1 MTPLDSPP
9 LDLIVIGA
17 GSGGVACARR
27 AGAYGARVAI
37 CEDVRVGGTCVLRG
51 CVPKKLFVYASHV
64 AEEIADAAG
73 YGWSIPSPSFDW
85 PRLIRNKNAELDRLN
100 GIYEKMLGD
109 ASVPVL
115 RGRATLI
122 DAHTVE
128 VAGERRRA
136 ERILVATGGR
146 PWMPAIP
153 GVEHAIDS
161 DRALDLE
168 TLPER
173 MIIAGGGYIAVEFA
187 GIFRSLGVEVTIVIR
202 GDRLLRGFDADLARH
217 LEQEMRRSGVTVR
230 AGTRIAAI
238 RESAQ
243 GLVAET
249 EGGDAL
255 ETDSVFLALGRRPNT
270 RGIGLEEAG
279 VRLRDNGAVA
289 VDEALRSSVPSVYAL
304 GDCTD
309 RRNLT
314 PVAIAEGRALAESWF
329 NDNPGAVSHENVAT
343 AVFSQPPIGTVG
355 LTEAEA
361 RRACANVAIYR
372 SSFRPMKNTLSG
384 NPGRALMKLVV
395 DGDAGRVLGCHLIGP
410 DAPEIVQ
417 GVAIALKCGATK
429 AQFDDTMAIH
439 PTAAEELVTM
449 YEPVVETLAEVG
461 DTAGSGSQI

>member
-1 MTPLDSPP
+1 MAPLDPP
-9 LDLIVIGA
+9 SLDLIVIGA

-27 AGAYGARVAI
+27 AGAYGARAAI
-37 CEDVRVGGTCVLRG
+37 CEEVRVGGTCVLRG
-51 CVPKKLFVYASHV
+51 CVPKKLLVYASHV

-73 YGWSIPSPSFDW
+73 YGWSIPSPAFDW

-136 ERILVATGGR
+136 ERILIATGGR

-168 TLPER
+168 SLPER
-173 MIIAGGGYIAVEFA
+173 MIVAGGGYIAVEFA
-187 GIFRSLGVEVTIVIR
+187 GIFRSLGVEVTVVIR

-217 LEQEMRRSGVTVR
+217 LEQEMRRGGVTIR
-230 AGTRIAAI
+230 TGSRIAAI
-238 RESAQ
+238 RESGR
-243 GLVAET
+243 GLVVET
-249 EGGDAL
+249 EEGDAL

-289 VDEALRSSVPSVYAL
+289 VDEGLRSSVSSVYAL

-314 PVAIAEGRALAESWF
+314 PVAIAEGRALAETWF
-329 NDNPGAVSHENVAT
+329 NDNPCAVTHENVAT

-355 LTEAEA
+355 LTEEEA
-361 RRACANVAIYR
+361 RRAFADVAVYR

-384 NPGRALMKLVV
+384 NPGRALMKLVA
-395 DGDAGRVLGCHLIGP
+395 DGDTGRVLGCHLIGP
-410 DAPEIVQ
+410 DAPESVQ

-429 AQFDDTMAIH
+429 TQFDDTMAIH

-449 YEPVVETLAEVG
+449 YEPVVETVA
-461 DTAGSGSQI
+461 

>member
-1 MTPLDSPP
+1 MAPLDPP
-9 LDLIVIGA
+9 SLDLIVIGA

-27 AGAYGARVAI
+27 AGAYGARAAI
-37 CEDVRVGGTCVLRG
+37 CEEVRVGGTCVLRG
-51 CVPKKLFVYASHV
+51 CVPKKLLVYASHV

-73 YGWSIPSPSFDW
+73 YGWSIPSPAFDW

-136 ERILVATGGR
+136 ERILIATGGR

-168 TLPER
+168 SLPER
-173 MIIAGGGYIAVEFA
+173 MIVAGGGYIAVEFA
-187 GIFRSLGVEVTIVIR
+187 GIFRSLGVEVTVVIR

-217 LEQEMRRSGVTVR
+217 LEQEMRRGGVTIR
-230 AGTRIAAI
+230 TGSRIAAI
-238 RESAQ
+238 RESGR
-243 GLVAET
+243 GLVVET
-249 EGGDAL
+249 EEGDAL

-289 VDEALRSSVPSVYAL
+289 VDEGLRSSVSSVYAL

-314 PVAIAEGRALAESWF
+314 PVAIAEGRALAETWF
-329 NDNPGAVSHENVAT
+329 NDNPCAVTHENVAT

-355 LTEAEA
+355 LTEEEA
-361 RRACANVAIYR
+361 RRAFADVAVYR

-384 NPGRALMKLVV
+384 NPGRALMKLVA
-395 DGDAGRVLGCHLIGP
+395 DGDTGRVLGCHLIGP

-429 AQFDDTMAIH
+429 TQFDDTMAIH

-449 YEPVVETLAEVG
+449 YEPVVETVA
-461 DTAGSGSQI
+461 

>member
-1 MTPLDSPP
+1 MASLDPP
-9 LDLIVIGA
+9 SLDLIVIGA

-27 AGAYGARVAI
+27 AGAYGARAAI
-37 CEDVRVGGTCVLRG
+37 CEEVRVGGTCVLRG
-51 CVPKKLFVYASHV
+51 CVPKKLLVYASHV

-73 YGWSIPSPSFDW
+73 YGWSIPSPAFDW

-168 TLPER
+168 SLPER
-173 MIIAGGGYIAVEFA
+173 MIVAGGGYIAVEFA
-187 GIFRSLGVEVTIVIR
+187 GIFRSLGVEVTVVIR

-217 LEQEMRRSGVTVR
+217 LEQEMRRGGVTIR
-230 AGTRIAAI
+230 TGSRIAAI
-238 RESAQ
+238 RESAR
-243 GLVAET
+243 GLVAEI

-289 VDEALRSSVPSVYAL
+289 VDEGLRSSVPSVYAL

-314 PVAIAEGRALAESWF
+314 PVAIAEGRALAETWF
-329 NDNPGAVSHENVAT
+329 NDNPCAVTHENVAT

-355 LTEAEA
+355 LTEEEA
-361 RRACANVAIYR
+361 RRAFADVAVYR

-395 DGDAGRVLGCHLIGP
+395 DGDTGRVLGCHLIGP

-449 YEPVVETLAEVG
+449 YEPVAEE
-461 DTAGSGSQI
+461 AA

>member
-1 MTPLDSPP
+1 MAP

-51 CVPKKLFVYASHV
+51 CVPKKLLVYASHV
-64 AEEIADAAG
+64 AEEITDAAG
-73 YGWSIPSPSFDW
+73 YGWSIPSPAFDW
-85 PRLIRNKNAELDRLN
+85 RRLIRNKNAELDRLN

-115 RGRATLI
+115 RGRATVV

-128 VAGERRRA
+128 VAGERHRA

-146 PWMPAIP
+146 PWTPAIP

-168 TLPER
+168 ALPER
-173 MIIAGGGYIAVEFA
+173 MVIAGGGYIAVEFA
-187 GIFRSLGVEVTIVIR
+187 GIFRSLGVDVSIVIR

-217 LEQEMRRSGVTVR
+217 LEQEMRRSGVNIRT
-230 AGTRIAAI
+230 GTRIAAI
-238 RESAQ
+238 SESAR
-243 GLVAET
+243 GLTV
-249 EGGDAL
+249 
-255 ETDSVFLALGRRPNT
+255 ETDNGGAFGTDCVFLALGRVPNT
-270 RGIGLEEAG
+270 DGMGLEEAG

-289 VDEALRSSVPSVYAL
+289 VDENLRSSVPSIHAL

-314 PVAIAEGRALAESWF
+314 PVAIAEGRALAETWF
-329 NDNPGAVSHENVAT
+329 NDNPSAVAGENIAT
-343 AVFSQPPIGTVG
+343 AVFCQPPIGTVG
-355 LTEAEA
+355 MTEEEA
-361 RRACANVAIYR
+361 RRSGAKVAIYR

-384 NPGRALMKLVV
+384 NAGRALMKLVV
-395 DGDAGRVLGCHLIGP
+395 DADSDRVLGCHLIGP
-410 DAPEIVQ
+410 DSPEIVQ

-449 YEPVVETLAEVG
+449 YAPAA
-461 DTAGSGSQI
+461 AGA

>member
-1 MTPLDSPP
+1 MASLDPP
-9 LDLIVIGA
+9 SLDLIVIGA

-37 CEDVRVGGTCVLRG
+37 CEEVRVGGTCVLRG
-51 CVPKKLFVYASHV
+51 CVPKKLLVYASHV

-73 YGWSIPSPSFDW
+73 YGWSIPSPAFDW

-146 PWMPAIP
+146 PWTPAIP

-168 TLPER
+168 SLPER
-173 MIIAGGGYIAVEFA
+173 MVVAGGGYIAVEFA
-187 GIFRSLGVEVTIVIR
+187 GIFRSLGVEVTVVIR

-217 LEQEMRRSGVTVR
+217 LENEMRRGGVTVR
-230 AGTRIAAI
+230 TESRIAAI
-238 RESAQ
+238 RESAR
-243 GLVAET
+243 GLVAEI

-289 VDEALRSSVPSVYAL
+289 VDEELRSSVPSVYAL

-314 PVAIAEGRALAESWF
+314 PVAIAEGRALAETWF
-329 NDNPGAVSHENVAT
+329 NDNPCAVTHENVAT

-355 LTEAEA
+355 LTEEEA
-361 RRACANVAIYR
+361 RRAFADVAVYR

-384 NPGRALMKLVV
+384 NPGRALMKLVA
-395 DGDAGRVLGCHLIGP
+395 DGDTGRVLGCHLIGP

-449 YEPVVETLAEVG
+449 YEPVVETTG
-461 DTAGSGSQI
+461 

>member
-1 MTPLDSPP
+1 MASPDP
-9 LDLIVIGA
+9 PSLDLIVIGA

-37 CEDVRVGGTCVLRG
+37 CEEVRVGGTCVLRG
-51 CVPKKLFVYASHV
+51 CVPKKLLVYASHV

-73 YGWSIPSPSFDW
+73 YGWSIPSPAFDW

-168 TLPER
+168 SLPER
-173 MIIAGGGYIAVEFA
+173 MIVAGGGYIAVEFA
-187 GIFRSLGVEVTIVIR
+187 GIFRSLGVEVTVVIR

-217 LEQEMRRSGVTVR
+217 LEQEMRRGGVTVR
-230 AGTRIAAI
+230 TGSRIAAI

-289 VDEALRSSVPSVYAL
+289 VDEELRSSVPSVYAL

-314 PVAIAEGRALAESWF
+314 PVAIAEGRALAETWF
-329 NDNPGAVSHENVAT
+329 NDNPCAVTHENVAT
-343 AVFSQPPIGTVG
+343 AVFSQPPIGAVG
-355 LTEAEA
+355 LTEEEA
-361 RRACANVAIYR
+361 RRVFADVAVYR

-384 NPGRALMKLVV
+384 NPGRALMKLVA
-395 DGDAGRVLGCHLIGP
+395 DGDTGRVLGCHLIGP

-449 YEPVVETLAEVG
+449 YEPVTETMG
-461 DTAGSGSQI
+461 

>member
-1 MTPLDSPP
+1 MASLDPP
-9 LDLIVIGA
+9 SLDLIVIGA

-27 AGAYGARVAI
+27 AGAYGARAAI
-37 CEDVRVGGTCVLRG
+37 CEEVRVGGTCVLRG
-51 CVPKKLFVYASHV
+51 CVPKKLLVYASHV

-73 YGWSIPSPSFDW
+73 YGWSIPSPAFDW

-146 PWMPAIP
+146 PWTPAIP

-168 TLPER
+168 SLPER
-173 MIIAGGGYIAVEFA
+173 MIVAGGGYIAVEFA
-187 GIFRSLGVEVTIVIR
+187 GIFRSLGVEVTVVIR

-217 LEQEMRRSGVTVR
+217 LEHEMRRGGVTVR
-230 AGTRIAAI
+230 TGSRIAAI
-238 RESAQ
+238 RESAR

-249 EGGDAL
+249 EEGDAL

-270 RGIGLEEAG
+270 HGIGLEEAG

-289 VDEALRSSVPSVYAL
+289 VDEELRSSVPSVYAL

-314 PVAIAEGRALAESWF
+314 PVAIAEGRALAETWF
-329 NDNPGAVSHENVAT
+329 NDNPCAVTHENVAT

-355 LTEAEA
+355 LTEEEA
-361 RRACANVAIYR
+361 RRAFADVAVYR

-395 DGDAGRVLGCHLIGP
+395 DNDTGRVLGCHLIGP

-449 YEPVVETLAEVG
+449 YGPVTETTG
-461 DTAGSGSQI
+461 

>member
-1 MTPLDSPP
+1 MASLDPPP

-37 CEDVRVGGTCVLRG
+37 CEEVRVGGTCVLRG
-51 CVPKKLFVYASHV
+51 CVPKKLLVYASHV

-73 YGWSIPSPSFDW
+73 YGWSIPSPAFDW

-115 RGRATLI
+115 RGRAMLI

-168 TLPER
+168 SLPER
-173 MIIAGGGYIAVEFA
+173 MIVAGGGYIAVEFA
-187 GIFRSLGVEVTIVIR
+187 GIFRSLGVEVTVVIR
-202 GDRLLRGFDADLARH
+202 GDRLLRGFDTDLARH
-217 LEQEMRRSGVTVR
+217 LEQEMRRGGVTIR
-230 AGTRIAAI
+230 TGSRIAAI
-238 RESAQ
+238 RESAR
-243 GLVAET
+243 GLVVET
-249 EGGDAL
+249 EEGDAL

-289 VDEALRSSVPSVYAL
+289 VDEELRSSVSSVYAL

-314 PVAIAEGRALAESWF
+314 PVAIAEGRALAETWF
-329 NDNPGAVSHENVAT
+329 NDNPCAVTHENVAT

-355 LTEAEA
+355 LTEEEA
-361 RRACANVAIYR
+361 RRAFADIAVYR

-384 NPGRALMKLVV
+384 NPGRALMKLVA
-395 DGDAGRVLGCHLIGP
+395 DGDTGCVLGCHLIGP

-449 YEPVVETLAEVG
+449 YEPVAEE
-461 DTAGSGSQI
+461 AA

>member
-1 MTPLDSPP
+1 MASLDPP
-9 LDLIVIGA
+9 SLDLIVIGA

-27 AGAYGARVAI
+27 AGACGARVAI
-37 CEDVRVGGTCVLRG
+37 CEEVRVGGTCVLRG
-51 CVPKKLFVYASHV
+51 CVPKKLLVYASHV

-73 YGWSIPSPSFDW
+73 YGWSIPSPAFDW

-168 TLPER
+168 SLPER
-173 MIIAGGGYIAVEFA
+173 MIVAGGGYIAVEFA
-187 GIFRSLGVEVTIVIR
+187 GIFRSLGVEVTVVIR

-217 LEQEMRRSGVTVR
+217 LEQEMRRGGVTIR
-230 AGTRIAAI
+230 TGSRIAAI
-238 RESAQ
+238 RESGR
-243 GLVAET
+243 GLVVET

-279 VRLRDNGAVA
+279 VRLCDNGAVA
-289 VDEALRSSVPSVYAL
+289 VDEGLRSSVSSVYAL

-314 PVAIAEGRALAESWF
+314 PVAIAEGRALAETWF
-329 NDNPGAVSHENVAT
+329 NDNPCAVTHENVAT

-355 LTEAEA
+355 LTEEEA
-361 RRACANVAIYR
+361 RRAFADVAVYR

-384 NPGRALMKLVV
+384 NPGRALMKLVA
-395 DGDAGRVLGCHLIGP
+395 DGDTGRVLGCHLIGP

-449 YEPVVETLAEVG
+449 YEPVAEE
-461 DTAGSGSQI
+461 AA

>member
-1 MTPLDSPP
+1 MASLDPPP

-27 AGAYGARVAI
+27 ASAYGARVAI
-37 CEDVRVGGTCVLRG
+37 CEEVRVGGTCVLRG
-51 CVPKKLFVYASHV
+51 CVPKKLLVYASHV

-73 YGWSIPSPSFDW
+73 YGWSIPSPAFDW

-115 RGRATLI
+115 RGRAMLI

-168 TLPER
+168 SLPER
-173 MIIAGGGYIAVEFA
+173 MIVAGGGYIAVEFA
-187 GIFRSLGVEVTIVIR
+187 GIFRSLGVEVTVVIR

-217 LEQEMRRSGVTVR
+217 LEQEMRRGGVTIR
-230 AGTRIAAI
+230 TGSRIAAI
-238 RESAQ
+238 RESAR
-243 GLVAET
+243 GLVVET
-249 EGGDAL
+249 EEGDAL

-289 VDEALRSSVPSVYAL
+289 VDEGLRSSVSSVYAL

-314 PVAIAEGRALAESWF
+314 PVAIAEGRALAETWF
-329 NDNPGAVSHENVAT
+329 NDNPCAVTHENVAT

-355 LTEAEA
+355 LTEEEA
-361 RRACANVAIYR
+361 RRAFADVAVYR

-395 DGDAGRVLGCHLIGP
+395 DGDTGRVLGCHLIGP

-449 YEPVVETLAEVG
+449 YEPVTETTG
-461 DTAGSGSQI
+461 

>member
-1 MTPLDSPP
+1 MASLDPP
-9 LDLIVIGA
+9 SLDLIVIGA

-37 CEDVRVGGTCVLRG
+37 CEEVRVGGTCVLRG
-51 CVPKKLFVYASHV
+51 CVPKKLLVYASHV

-73 YGWSIPSPSFDW
+73 YGWSIPSPAFDW

-168 TLPER
+168 SLPGR
-173 MIIAGGGYIAVEFA
+173 MIVAGGGYIAVEFA
-187 GIFRSLGVEVTIVIR
+187 GIFRSLGVEVTVVIR

-217 LEQEMRRSGVTVR
+217 LEQEMRRGGVTIR
-230 AGTRIAAI
+230 TGSRIAAI
-238 RESAQ
+238 RESGR
-243 GLVAET
+243 GLVVET
-249 EGGDAL
+249 EEGDAL

-289 VDEALRSSVPSVYAL
+289 VDEGLRSSVPSVYAL

-314 PVAIAEGRALAESWF
+314 PVAIAEGRALAETWF
-329 NDNPGAVSHENVAT
+329 NDNPCAVTHENVAT

-355 LTEAEA
+355 LTEEEA
-361 RRACANVAIYR
+361 RRAFADIAVYR

-384 NPGRALMKLVV
+384 NPGRALMKLVA
-395 DGDAGRVLGCHLIGP
+395 DGDTGRVLGCHLIGP

-449 YEPVVETLAEVG
+449 YEPVAEE
-461 DTAGSGSQI
+461 AA

>member
-1 MTPLDSPP
+1 MASLAPP
-9 LDLIVIGA
+9 SLDLIVIGA

-27 AGAYGARVAI
+27 AGAYGARAAI
-37 CEDVRVGGTCVLRG
+37 CEEVRVGGTCVLRG
-51 CVPKKLFVYASHV
+51 CVPKKLLVYASHV

-73 YGWSIPSPSFDW
+73 YGWSIPSPAFDW

-168 TLPER
+168 SLPER
-173 MIIAGGGYIAVEFA
+173 MIVAGGGYIAVEFA
-187 GIFRSLGVEVTIVIR
+187 GIFRSLGVEVTVVIR

-217 LEQEMRRSGVTVR
+217 LEQEMRRGGVTIR
-230 AGTRIAAI
+230 TGSRIAAI
-238 RESAQ
+238 RESAR

-249 EGGDAL
+249 EEGDAL

-289 VDEALRSSVPSVYAL
+289 VDEGLRSSVSSVYAL

-314 PVAIAEGRALAESWF
+314 PVAIAEGRALAETWF
-329 NDNPGAVSHENVAT
+329 NDNPCAVTHENVAT

-355 LTEAEA
+355 LTEEEA
-361 RRACANVAIYR
+361 RRAFADVAVYR

-384 NPGRALMKLVV
+384 NPGRALMKLVA
-395 DGDAGRVLGCHLIGP
+395 DGDTGRVLGCHLIGP

-449 YEPVVETLAEVG
+449 YEPVVETTG
-461 DTAGSGSQI
+461 

>member
-1 MTPLDSPP
+1 MAPLDPP
-9 LDLIVIGA
+9 SLDLIVIGA

-27 AGAYGARVAI
+27 AGAYGARAAI
-37 CEDVRVGGTCVLRG
+37 CEEVRVGGTCVLRG
-51 CVPKKLFVYASHV
+51 CVPKKLLVYASHV

-73 YGWSIPSPSFDW
+73 YGWSIPSPAFDW

-136 ERILVATGGR
+136 ERILIATGGR

-168 TLPER
+168 SLPER
-173 MIIAGGGYIAVEFA
+173 MIVAGGGYIAVEFA
-187 GIFRSLGVEVTIVIR
+187 GIFRSLGVEVTVVIR

-217 LEQEMRRSGVTVR
+217 LEQEMRRGGVTIR
-230 AGTRIAAI
+230 TGSRIAAI
-238 RESAQ
+238 RESGR
-243 GLVAET
+243 GLVVET
-249 EGGDAL
+249 EEGDAL

-289 VDEALRSSVPSVYAL
+289 VDEGLRSSVSSVYAL

-314 PVAIAEGRALAESWF
+314 PVAIAEGRALAETWF
-329 NDNPGAVSHENVAT
+329 NDNPCAVTHENVAT

-355 LTEAEA
+355 LTEEEA
-361 RRACANVAIYR
+361 RRAFADVAVYR

-384 NPGRALMKLVV
+384 NPGRALMKLVA
-395 DGDAGRVLGCHLIGP
+395 DGDTGRVLGCHLIGP

-449 YEPVVETLAEVG
+449 YEPVVETVA
-461 DTAGSGSQI
+461 

>member
-1 MTPLDSPP
+1 MASLDPP
-9 LDLIVIGA
+9 SLDLIVIGA

-37 CEDVRVGGTCVLRG
+37 CEEVRVGGTCVLRG
-51 CVPKKLFVYASHV
+51 CVPKKLLVYASHV

-73 YGWSIPSPSFDW
+73 YGWSIPSPAFDW

-122 DAHTVE
+122 DEHTVE
-128 VAGERRRA
+128 VVGERRRA

-168 TLPER
+168 SLPER
-173 MIIAGGGYIAVEFA
+173 MVVGGGGYIAVEFA
-187 GIFRSLGVEVTIVIR
+187 GIFRSLGVEVTVVIR
-202 GDRLLRGFDADLARH
+202 GDRLLRSFDADLARH
-217 LEQEMRRSGVTVR
+217 LENEMRRGGVTVR
-230 AGTRIAAI
+230 TGSRIAAI
-238 RESAQ
+238 RES
-243 GLVAET
+243 GRSLVAEI

-289 VDEALRSSVPSVYAL
+289 VDEELRSSVSSVYAL

-314 PVAIAEGRALAESWF
+314 PVAIAEGRALAETWF
-329 NDNPGAVSHENVAT
+329 NDNPCAVTHENVAT

-355 LTEAEA
+355 LTEEEA
-361 RRACANVAIYR
+361 RRAFADVAVYR

-384 NPGRALMKLVV
+384 NPGRALMKLVA
-395 DGDAGRVLGCHLIGP
+395 DGDTGRVLGCHLIGP

-449 YEPVVETLAEVG
+449 YEPVVETVA
-461 DTAGSGSQI
+461 